1 MGFCLAGTHGLCR
14 IAGEMV
20 ARWFLV
26 LWLICCGSVVMAG
39 PPQRV
44 LSMNLCTDQLA
55 MMLAAPGQLIS
66 VSYISQDPETSAMA
80 EEAAKYP
87 ANHGRA
93 EDIFLMQPDLVLA
106 ADFTKPDTIRMLQRL
121 EIPVEMFSAATNID
135 GIRANIRKM
144 GQVLGRE
151 TIAEQEIDKLNK
163 GLASLNGDPT
173 GLRAANYAANSYSA
187 GQNSLT
193 GEIIALAGF
202 KNIST
207 ELGMDYGGTLPLEQL
222 VLSDPDLII
231 RERINRGPARSE
243 EVLDHPA
250 LTRLFETGTAQVEA
264 DQNWVCGT
272 PHILEAARQLDDAK
286 QMLQSDRK

>member
-1 MGFCLAGTHGLCR
+1 
-14 IAGEMV
+14 
-20 ARWFLV
+20 
-26 LWLICCGSVVMAG
+26 MAE
-39 PPQRV
+39 PQRV

-55 MMLAAPGQLIS
+55 MKLAAPGQLIS

-87 ANHGRA
+87 ANHGLA

-121 EIPVEMFSAATNID
+121 GIPVEIFPAATTID
-135 GIRANIRKM
+135 GIRANIHKM

-151 TIAEQEIDKLNK
+151 TAAAQEINELNR
-163 GLASLNGDPT
+163 GLASLKAGST

-207 ELGMDYGGTLPLEQL
+207 ELGMEHGGTLPLERL
-222 VLSDPDLII
+222 MLSNPDVII
-231 RERINRGPARSE
+231 RERMNRDPARSE
-243 EVLDHPA
+243 EVLNHPA
-250 LTRLFETGTAQVEA
+250 LTRLFETGTAEVET
-264 DQNWVCGT
+264 DQNWICGT
-272 PHILEAARQLDDAK
+272 PHILAAVRQLNDST
-286 QMLQSDRK
+286 QMPESHSK